1 MVITELTGGLGNQL
15 FQYAASKALAIHQ
28 NTELIL
34 DISAFYREE
43 LPELEV
49 PRAFEINNF
58 KGVSEKTI
66 TAIDYK
72 TNEKYKVFKK
82 SLLEKL
88 LPRHKRKIY
97 KEPHF
102 HYDKNF
108 FNSRKDVLLKGV
120 WQSEKYFSTYQSHLR
135 EILILKEETIQNVKS
150 KGEELQNENSVSIHV
165 RRGDYLRLPVILE
178 WHGVIDV
185 EYYNNAIKLLQSKTE
200 QPLKLYYFSDDP
212 EWVETNLCTM
222 WPGEVISKNSQN
234 TGIEDFYLMS
244 QCKHN
249 IIANSSFSW
258 WSAWLNINANKIVI
272 APKKWFGN
280 APYNTKDLIP
290 ESWIK
295 I

>member
-15 FQYAASKALAIHQ
+15 FQYASSKALALHQ

-34 DISAFYREE
+34 DISSFYREE

-49 PRAFEINNF
+49 PRAFEMKSF
-58 KGVSEKTI
+58 KGVTEKTI
-66 TAIDYK
+66 AAKDYE
-72 TNEKYKVFKK
+72 TNEKYKVFKT
-82 SLLEKL
+82 SRIEKL

-108 FNSRKDVLLKGV
+108 FKSRKDVLLKGV
-120 WQSEKYFSTYQSHLR
+120 WQSEKYFAKYQSQLR
-135 EILILKEETIQNVKS
+135 DILQLKEETIINVKS
-150 KGEELQNENSVSIHV
+150 KGAELQNQNSVSIHV
-165 RRGDYLRLPVILE
+165 RRGDYLRLPIILE
-178 WHGVIDV
+178 WHGVLDV
-185 EYYNNAIKLLQSKTE
+185 EHYNNAIKLLKSKRD

-212 EWVETNLCTM
+212 EWVEANLCTI

-234 TGIEDFYLMS
+234 TGIEEFYLMS

-258 WSAWLNINANKIVI
+258 WAAWLNNHPEKIVI
-272 APKKWFGN
+272 APKNWFGN
-280 APYNTKDLIP
+280 APNDTKDLIP